1 MRKNYKCS
9 NVKFCME
16 NENQRRTWEY
26 LQAMTRKDG
35 SYGKVLSDA
44 FVAVLDGA
52 VQSADCSNSKES
64 ADGLEETLER
74 MLDKKIQEM
83 RLEMQKFFAEQID
96 RCFKQYDSDAPA
108 GASRPADNVE
118 MDGIGQ
124 RQAEEL
130 SEEMMDFAFA
140 MGE

>member
-1 MRKNYKCS
+1 MRKTYKCS

-16 NENQRRTWEY
+16 DENQRRTWEH
-26 LQAMTRKDG
+26 LQTMTRKDG

-44 FVAVLDGA
+44 FVAALDGA

-64 ADGLEETLER
+64 ADGLKETLER
-74 MLDKKIQEM
+74 MLDKKIQDM

-108 GASRPADNVE
+108 SASRPADDVE
-118 MDGIGQ
+118 MDEMEQGKT
-124 RQAEEL
+124 EEL